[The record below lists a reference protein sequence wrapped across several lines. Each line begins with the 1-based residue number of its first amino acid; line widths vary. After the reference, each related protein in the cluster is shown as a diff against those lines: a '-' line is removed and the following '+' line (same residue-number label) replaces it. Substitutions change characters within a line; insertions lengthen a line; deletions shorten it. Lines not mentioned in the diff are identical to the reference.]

1 MFRVSRKFD
10 CSHARGTARADD
22 KERGRGERETERE
35 EEGATK
41 WKSATISQRIES
53 HPVRNGHWNGRTWTD
68 SPFPIPFVR
77 WCFANHFPLF
87 RPRFSVFTLPR
98 EGCLLAIFLG
108 YREWE
113 SRLRYRRIFLIDIK
127 WKGNET
133 GHIRNGTGYKG
144 EKKETRRE
152 LKEIISMSLITVIK
166 MIHVIFKLA
175 SLVYLQHTYFN
186 IFLIKWSLSVRVLAT
201 LWNVKIN
208 IVIWNIN

>member
-1 MFRVSRKFD
+1 MKIGNNKPANWKPSGTKRPLKRPYLNRFAI
-10 CSHARGTARADD
+10 SHSLRSMMLRD
-22 KERGRGERETERE
+22 
-35 EEGATK
+35 
-41 WKSATISQRIES
+41 
-53 HPVRNGHWNGRTWTD
+53 
-68 SPFPIPFVR
+68 
-77 WCFANHFPLF
+77 HFPLF